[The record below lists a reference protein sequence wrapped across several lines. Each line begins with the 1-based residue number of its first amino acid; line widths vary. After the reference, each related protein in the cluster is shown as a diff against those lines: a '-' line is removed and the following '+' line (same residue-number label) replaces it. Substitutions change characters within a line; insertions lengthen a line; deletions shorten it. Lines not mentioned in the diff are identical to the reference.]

1 MESFSQGPLFGLAV
15 AWGAVTVV
23 LICLLIYRS
32 TLESHEDDQIFLDS
46 AEESLANEQ
55 RVLVARINKLSR
67 PITMLI
73 VASSVL
79 LVVTAGLWLWEG
91 FKSF

>member
-1 MESFSQGPLFGLAV
+1 MESFSQGPLFALAI
-15 AWGAVTVV
+15 AWGAVTIV

-46 AEESLANEQ
+46 AGDSMANEQ
-55 RVLVARINKLSR
+55 RVLVARINRLSR
-67 PITMLI
+67 PITLLI
-73 VASSVL
+73 IASSAL
-79 LVVTAGLWLWEG
+79 LVVTAGLWLWQG